1 MQITGDNGPAGPE
14 MNLARPSIKSA
25 FPFLVIFETP
35 YLKFIF
41 SKCGESSFVR
51 GIFVHGDG
59 IYHLKK
65 YDIKI
70 IFALI

>member
-35 YLKFIF
+35 YLRYIF
-41 SKCGESSFVR
+41 SNCEGLSFVR
-51 GIFVHGDG
+51 GIVFRAEWDSGNDG
-59 IYHLKK
+59 VK
-65 YDIKI
+65 
-70 IFALI
+70 